1 MECIQRGVGG
11 RGIVRNAV
19 LQLIEEDEKG
29 LGDLRPLWAEVF
41 KTMRPEREIRK
52 AVAHGSPMSFRGRGK
67 K

>member
-29 LGDLRPLWAEVF
+29 LGDLRPLLAEVF
-41 KTMRPEREIRK
+41 KAMRPERETRK

>member
-1 MECIQRGVGG
+1 MECVQRGVGG

-29 LGDLRPLWAEVF
+29 LGDLLSLWAEVF
-41 KTMRPEREIRK
+41 KTIRPERETRK

>member
-19 LQLIEEDEKG
+19 LQLIEEDEKALVTCARYG
-29 LGDLRPLWAEVF
+29 RRYL
-41 KTMRPEREIRK
+41 KTMRPERETRK